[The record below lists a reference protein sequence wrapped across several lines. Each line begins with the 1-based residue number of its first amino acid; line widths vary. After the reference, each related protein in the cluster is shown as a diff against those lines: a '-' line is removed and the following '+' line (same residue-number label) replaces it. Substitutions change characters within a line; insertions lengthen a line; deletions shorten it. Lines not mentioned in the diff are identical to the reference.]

1 MPIIE
6 ARKVVKTFRGRLVLN
21 ELDLSV
27 TQGETLVIIGRS
39 GCGKSV
45 LLKHMIGIL
54 KPDKGE
60 ILVDGVDVAALSPKK
75 LNQLRMRFW
84 MVFQGSALFDSMT
97 VGENVGFS
105 LIEHTSLSSRA
116 IQERVEE
123 SLELV
128 GLKGIQELKPSEL
141 SGGMK
146 KRVALARAICVRP
159 EIVLYDEPTTGLDPI
174 MADAINDL
182 IIELHDK
189 LKITSIAVT
198 HDMVSAYKI
207 GTRIA
212 MMYQG
217 SIVQIGKPDE
227 IKNTANQ
234 PFKSLTRGRHRKVG
248 RSSSGRI
255 SVRHKGG
262 GVKRLWRE

>member
-1 MPIIE
+1 MSIIE
-6 ARKVVKTFRGRLVLN
+6 VRKVVKAFNGRLVLN

-27 TQGETLVIIGRS
+27 AKGETLVTIGRS
-39 GCGKSV
+39 GSGKSV
-45 LLKHMIGIL
+45 LLKHIIGIL

-60 ILVDGVDVAALSPKK
+60 ITIDGLNVAALSPKQ
-75 LNQLRMRFW
+75 LNQLRMRFG

-105 LIEHTSLSSRA
+105 LIEHTSLSPRA
-116 IQERVEE
+116 IHERVEE

-189 LKITSIAVT
+189 LKMTSIAVT
-198 HDMVSAYKI
+198 HDMTSAYKI
-207 GTRIA
+207 ANRIA
-212 MMYQG
+212 MLYNG
-217 SIVQIGKPDE
+217 KIVQSGTPDE
-227 IKNTANQ
+227 IRNSKDPIVRQFITGSAAG
-234 PFKSLTRGRHRKVG
+234 PMTDVAFKSLEQIEGDRQ
-248 RSSSGRI
+248 S
-255 SVRHKGG
+255 
-262 GVKRLWRE
+262 